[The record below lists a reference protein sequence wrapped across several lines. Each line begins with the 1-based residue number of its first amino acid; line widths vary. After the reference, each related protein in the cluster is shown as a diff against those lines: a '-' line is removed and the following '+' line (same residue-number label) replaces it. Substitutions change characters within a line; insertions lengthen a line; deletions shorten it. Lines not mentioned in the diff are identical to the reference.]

1 MIGAIIVLIVLVVCL
16 LTAFNNDL
24 LYQKQISERI
34 YNNSLYQKQIAEKM
48 YSEEDMI
55 NLLMIFGKWYNNNE
69 IIKPRS
75 FILTNDILVFINEQ
89 FKKK

>member
-48 YSEEDMI
+48 YSEEEVRKITLDFFYHWW
-55 NLLMIFGKWYNNNE
+55 NAKGNNTEEGFNE
-69 IIKPRS
+69 W
-75 FILTNDILVFINEQ
+75 FEQ
-89 FKKK
+89 FKKKL